1 MITWLKVALVIFTA
15 VLLQVTRRGERCRS
29 PTCAGDIVLLVAIA
43 AGLESDAEQGA
54 IVGFFA
60 GLTFDLLLDTPV
72 GLSALV
78 VQPGRV
84 RGRHVAGLGAARR
97 PGGSPSWSRCWPA
110 RSAVLI
116 FALLD
121 EVSGQATVDPAR
133 LPAIVGVVAVLN
145 GLLSRPAR
153 WAMRHALSD
162 SAMPPTASSS
172 GTVPDLL
179 LLTAASPRMR
189 FGVHR
194 HRDVLAVRAR
204 SSRGCG
210 SSR

>member
-15 VLLQVTRRGERCRS
+15 VLLQVTVVAKLPIADVR
-29 PTCAGDIVLLVAIA
+29 GDIVLLVAIA
-43 AGLESDAEQGA
+43 AGLESDGEHGA

-72 GLSALV
+72 GLSALTYALVGFV
-78 VQPGRV
+78 VGTLQSKVLRSTWWIPV
-84 RGRHVAGLGAARR
+84 LATMLASALG
-97 PGGSPSWSRCWPA
+97 
-110 RSAVLI
+110 VLI

-121 EVSGQATVDPAR
+121 QVLGQATVDPAR

-162 SAMPPTASSS
+162 SSHATDR
-172 GTVPDLL
+172 VFL
-179 LLTAASPRMR
+179 
-189 FGVHR
+189 R
-194 HRDVLAVRAR
+194 HR
-204 SSRGCG
+204 S
-210 SSR
+210 